1 MQALSH
7 FTFPALSPSA
17 EPLHTLPMTGSCYAA
32 RMEKYIAACVAEILS
47 QNLNEIQLFPAGEF
61 RAVDGRPVEC
71 DAWLMTREIAETL
84 IAQVAARQTPYVI
97 DYEHQTLRASQ
108 NGKPAPAAGW
118 FTDIAWREGD
128 GLYAIN
134 VEWTEAAA
142 AAITAKEYR
151 FISPVFNYD
160 KNGHVTVLLHAAL
173 TNTPAVDGMD
183 EVMLAAASQFAAL
196 SQPTEEDL
204 TVDDELIKELLSNLR
219 WMLNLPATATAE
231 DIKTELQKAIDLIS
245 NGQGTTVAAN
255 QSLVDLL
262 KCKETLIADLS
273 SKAYDPTKHVPLAGY
288 LELQA
293 KYNEALN
300 AGQQQ
305 EVNGLIQA
313 ALSDGRLNTAMKDW
327 AEELGR
333 KDPDVLKGYL
343 EKATPIAALT
353 QLQSKGKAPAG
364 AEQSTT
370 VTTELTD
377 DQLAIC
383 SQFGLDPEEF
393 KKQLGE

>member
-17 EPLHTLPMTGSCYAA
+17 EPLHTLPLIGSCYAA
-32 RMEKYIAACVAEILS
+32 HMKKYIAACVAEILS

-262 KCKETLIADLS
+262 KGKETLIADLS

-370 VTTELTD
+370 VTTELTE

>member
-17 EPLHTLPMTGSCYAA
+17 EPLHTLPITGSCYAA
-32 RMEKYIAACVAEILS
+32 RMKKYIAACVAEILS

-71 DAWLMTREIAETL
+71 DAWLMTREIAEML

-262 KCKETLIADLS
+262 KGKETLIADLS

-313 ALSDGRLNTAMKDW
+313 ALSDGRLNTSMKDW

-333 KDPDVLKGYL
+333 KDPDALKGYL

-353 QLQSKGKAPAG
+353 QLQSKGKTPTG

-370 VTTELTD
+370 VTTELTE

>member
-17 EPLHTLPMTGSCYAA
+17 EPLQTLSPIGSWYAA
-32 RMEKYIAACVAEILS
+32 RMKKYIAACVAEILS

-61 RAVDGRPVEC
+61 RVVDGRPFEC

-118 FTDIAWREGD
+118 FTEVEWREGD

-183 EVMLAAASQFAAL
+183 EVMLAAASSFAAL
-196 SQPTEEDL
+196 SQTPQEEPL
-204 TVDDELIKELLSNLR
+204 VDDELIKELLSNLR

-245 NGQGTTVAAN
+245 NGQGTTVAAS

-262 KCKETLIADLS
+262 KGKETLIADLS

-333 KDPDVLKGYL
+333 KDPDALKGYL
-343 EKATPIAALT
+343 EKATPIAALST
-353 QLQSKGKAPAG
+353 LQTGGKAPAG
-364 AEQSTT
+364 AEHSAAGA
-370 VTTELTD
+370 TELTAE
-377 DQLAIC
+377 QLAIC
-383 SQFGLDPEEF
+383 SQFGLDPEDV
-393 KKQLGE
+393 KKQLGA

>member
-1 MQALSH
+1 MK
-7 FTFPALSPSA
+7 
-17 EPLHTLPMTGSCYAA
+17 
-32 RMEKYIAACVAEILS
+32 KYIAACVAEILS

-134 VEWTEAAA
+134 VEWTDAAA

-204 TVDDELIKELLSNLR
+204 TVDEELIKELLSNLR

-262 KCKETLIADLS
+262 KGKETLIADLS

-305 EVNGLIQA
+305 EVSGLIQA
-313 ALSDGRLNTAMKDW
+313 ALSDGRLNTTMKDW
-327 AEELGR
+327 AEDLGR
-333 KDPDVLKGYL
+333 KDPDALKGYL

-364 AEQSTT
+364 AEQSTS
-370 VTTELTD
+370 VTTELTE

>member
-1 MQALSH
+1 
-7 FTFPALSPSA
+7 
-17 EPLHTLPMTGSCYAA
+17 
-32 RMEKYIAACVAEILS
+32 MEKYIAACVAEILS